1 MVIWR
6 WVVSLCE
13 WVTLTRYVR
22 LDASL
27 LVVWKLYQQQVP
39 YLNEV
44 KFSCSA
50 EWPVV
55 KILFVK
61 RNSFS
66 SSPDKKLIALKNSWN
81 FFSQNGNPPP
91 PYTHWIWTEFP
102 INQSGQ
108 NFVGFTLFFPNFS
121 AIKFPLQAP
130 WSLTGKIPH
139 FTPGKQEIQWTVT

>member
-91 PYTHWIWTEFP
+91 PTPIEFE
-102 INQSGQ
+102 Q
-108 NFVGFTLFFPNFS
+108 NFR
-121 AIKFPLQAP
+121 
-130 WSLTGKIPH
+130 
-139 FTPGKQEIQWTVT
+139 